1 MIKEFHTF
9 ESRVGAYYTFKD
21 SKQIDIQNIQVPI
34 KQSPEKV
41 KFATDILSPQ
51 LEIFLCTIK
60 RKLLLRI
67 RKFKK
72 ILQKTWLRNY

>member
-9 ESRVGAYYTFKD
+9 EIRVGAYYIFKY
-21 SKQIDIQNIQVPI
+21 SKQIDIQSIQVPI
-34 KQSPEKV
+34 KQSAEKV
-41 KFATDILSPQ
+41 KFATDILFSQ
-51 LEIFLCTIK
+51 LQIFLCTIK

-72 ILQKTWLRNY
+72 LLQKIWLQNY